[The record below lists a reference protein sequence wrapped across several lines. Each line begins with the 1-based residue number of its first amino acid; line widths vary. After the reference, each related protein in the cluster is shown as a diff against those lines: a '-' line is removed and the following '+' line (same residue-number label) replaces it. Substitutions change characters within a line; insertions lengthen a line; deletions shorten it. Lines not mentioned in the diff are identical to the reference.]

1 MIRLCSMDSIHS
13 WWKSKQMLATYV
25 SNSVEATF
33 GLGLW
38 ALVGADN
45 NIPFQ

>member
-13 WWKSKQMLATYV
+13 WWKSKQMLATDV

-33 GLGLW
+33 RLELW

>member
-13 WWKSKQMLATYV
+13 WWKSKQMLAYV

-33 GLGLW
+33 RLGLW
-38 ALVGADN
+38 ALLGADN